1 MFSKRTV
8 MIVAGIVLFGITL
21 IILSVSY
28 RHPFAS
34 YGIGKFAV
42 ALVAP
47 LQKAVTRTIR
57 FSGAT
62 WREYFYL
69 VSVSKENERL
79 RRHLSLATERIHQ
92 CQETAHANER
102 LRDLLN
108 FKQNQPRL
116 VLAAEVIGRDPSP
129 WYKSVTI
136 DKGAADGLRKGLPV
150 VVPEGIVGQVTEVSL
165 HFAKVLL
172 MIDRNNAVDALVQ
185 GNRARG
191 IIKGE
196 PTGSCRFD
204 YVLRK
209 HEIQPGDIVISS
221 GLDGVYPKGLRVG
234 RVVSAEQPASG
245 IFQEVRVQPFVD
257 FERMEEILVLLDQ
270 VEGRGR

>member
-1 MFSKRTV
+1 

-34 YGIGKFAV
+34 YGMGRFAV

-47 LQKAVTRTIR
+47 IQNVVTRTIR
-57 FSGAT
+57 FSGDS
-62 WREYFYL
+62 WRQYFYL
-69 VSVSKENERL
+69 VSVAHENERL
-79 RRHLSLATERIHQ
+79 RGNLSQATERIHR
-92 CQETAHANER
+92 CQETELANER

-108 FKQNQPRL
+108 FKQSQPRL

-129 WYKSVTI
+129 WFKSVTI
-136 DKGAADGLRKGLPV
+136 DKGAVDGLRKGLPV
-150 VVPEGIVGQVTEVSL
+150 VVPEGIVGQVTEVAPRY
-165 HFAKVLL
+165 AKVLL

-185 GNRARG
+185 RNRARG

-196 PTGSCRFD
+196 PTGSCRFE

-209 HEIQPGDIVISS
+209 HDIKPGDVVISS

-234 RVVSAEQPASG
+234 EVVSADQPASG
-245 IFQEVRVQPFVD
+245 IFQNVRVRPFVD
-257 FERMEEILVLLDQ
+257 FERMEEILVLLDR